1 MNDLLQ
7 SWMRLPLRWR
17 LSGLLGLS
25 LLLLLLAWLLLLRPQ
40 QQRLASTAQQLAQL
54 AQQLAQLAQQIQQ
67 RQQQLLAQPTA
78 GVLESEIAALQ
89 QPALG
94 SVPPLT
100 LEAIL
105 AGQGDHLESWQPD
118 SQPQQLQL
126 RLHWDQF
133 LPLLSAL
140 ASTRLAVPQ
149 RFELRAE
156 QGLLNTQLWLEHDD
170 AE

>member
-54 AQQLAQLAQQIQQ
+54 AQQIQQ

-94 SVPPLT
+94 SIPPLT

>member
-40 QQRLASTAQQLAQL
+40 QQRLASA

-94 SVPPLT
+94 SISPLT

>member
-7 SWMRLPLRWR
+7 SWMSLPLRWR

-54 AQQLAQLAQQIQQ
+54 AQQIQQ

-78 GVLESEIAALQ
+78 SVLESEIAALQ

>member
-40 QQRLASTAQQLAQL
+40 QQRLAST

>member
-40 QQRLASTAQQLAQL
+40 QQRLAST

-126 RLHWDQF
+126 RLPWDQF